1 MKRRQFI
8 RFGAAVGA
16 LSVVKPSQAT
26 NIVAQSYQGKA
37 QGPIVLSTW
46 NHGLAAN
53 EGAWAVLEKGG
64 SALDAVE
71 KGVMV
76 TEADLTNRSVGVGGR
91 PDRDGH
97 VTLDACIMSGDSRC
111 GSVAFLEGIAHPINV
126 ARAVME
132 RTQHVMLVGA
142 GARKFAL
149 EQGFA
154 TAKMPIDE
162 VKKDYEKW
170 RKENKDL
177 FKKPDINHENH
188 DTIGMIAM
196 DGKGNLSGG
205 CSTSGMAFK
214 MHGRIGDSPIIGAGL
229 YVDNEVGAVTA
240 TGQGEE
246 VIRVVGSF
254 RVVEEMRHGAS
265 PQEAC
270 EQAVQAIRDKFVLRG
285 KDWSNTQ
292 IGFIAINPQGDI
304 GAYALRPGFTYAVK
318 TGDVAEVRKAS
329 YLLD

>member
-1 MKRRQFI
+1 
-8 RFGAAVGA
+8 
-16 LSVVKPSQAT
+16 
-26 NIVAQSYQGKA
+26 
-37 QGPIVLSTW
+37 
-46 NHGLAAN
+46 
-53 EGAWAVLEKGG
+53 
-64 SALDAVE
+64 
-71 KGVMV
+71 
-76 TEADLTNRSVGVGGR
+76 
-91 PDRDGH
+91 
-97 VTLDACIMSGDSRC
+97 
-111 GSVAFLEGIAHPINV
+111 
-126 ARAVME
+126 
-132 RTQHVMLVGA
+132 
-142 GARKFAL
+142 
-149 EQGFA
+149 
-154 TAKMPIDE
+154 
-162 VKKDYEKW
+162 
-170 RKENKDL
+170 
-177 FKKPDINHENH
+177 
-188 DTIGMIAM
+188 MIAM

-270 EQAVQAIRDKFVLRG
+270 EQAVKAIRDKFVLRG

>member
-1 MKRRQFI
+1 
-8 RFGAAVGA
+8 V
-16 LSVVKPSQAT
+16 
-26 NIVAQSYQGKA
+26 
-37 QGPIVLSTW
+37 
-46 NHGLAAN
+46 
-53 EGAWAVLEKGG
+53 
-64 SALDAVE
+64 
-71 KGVMV
+71 
-76 TEADLTNRSVGVGGR
+76 
-91 PDRDGH
+91 
-97 VTLDACIMSGDSRC
+97 
-111 GSVAFLEGIAHPINV
+111 
-126 ARAVME
+126 
-132 RTQHVMLVGA
+132 
-142 GARKFAL
+142 
-149 EQGFA
+149 EQGFE
-154 TAKMPIDE
+154 KVNLLVPDSE
-162 VKKDYEKW
+162 REWKEWLKKAEYT
-170 RKENKDL
+170 
-177 FKKPDINHENH
+177 PVINIENH

-270 EQAVQAIRDKFVLRG
+270 EQAVKAIRDKFVLRG